1 MCNLTDEMN
10 KGGMNTRENDLRAL
24 RELKMAKKAID
35 DKIAQVEK
43 KIMEDNLK
51 VMDKFFDCFE

>member
-24 RELKMAKKAID
+24 RELKMTKKAID
-35 DKIAQVEK
+35 DKIAEIEK
-43 KIMEDNLK
+43 KIMEDNIK
-51 VMDKFFDCFE
+51 IMDKFFDCFE